1 MGHIWYILMTH
12 VCIAVLLAKL
22 HIQITTSSLIFL
34 LCSTDT
40 LNLSKVKFTL
50 PPICSSFLFA
60 ELSMN
65 ATILIQL
72 SQLKSES
79 QLLSP
84 THPVVSICHLN
95 LSLISS
101 LLFILLT
108 PGHHLLPRLLLT
120 KPELVF
126 LVLSPSN
133 LHSKK
138 SPDEPCKMQIWCQI
152 SVFGGANACLLIYSL
167 ETHAA
172 ASLTPHSSCLLSTP
186 TPYPHQ
192 YWQIRYSYW
201 LFPHSLSFLTVTFFT
216 LYYNCL
222 PFLLNRNLGFF
233 GSPLLFLQDQADSET

>member
-34 LCSTDT
+34 LCSADT
-40 LNLSKVKFTL
+40 FKTCPKLNSHCLPSARHSCLQSSPWTL
-50 PPICSSFLFA
+50 LFSFSCPSWNLNH
-60 ELSMN
+60 L
-65 ATILIQL
+65 
-72 SQLKSES
+72 

-108 PGHHLLPRLLLT
+108 PGHHLLPRLQLT

-126 LVLSPSN
+126 LVLSPN

-138 SPDEPCKMQIWCQI
+138 SRNEPCKMQMWCQI
-152 SVFGGANACLLIYSL
+152 SVFGGANACLFIYSL

-172 ASLTPHSSCLLSTP
+172 SLTPHCSCLLSTP

-192 YWQIRYSYW
+192 Y
-201 LFPHSLSFLTVTFFT
+201 
-216 LYYNCL
+216 
-222 PFLLNRNLGFF
+222 
-233 GSPLLFLQDQADSET
+233 